1 MVRLQ
6 LKAKVL
12 LLGLGSVIVV
22 GGVSL
27 VAFSILAS
35 QIDRFRAVLEED
47 VSTAILVDQVTVD
60 FKVQVQEWK
69 NVLIRG
75 HNSKDREK
83 YWAQFEQRQDAIQA
97 ALPEILQKQLPP
109 DVEQRIRSFAKA
121 HAAIHADYLAGY
133 NAFQDSG
140 FDFTVADQR
149 VRGIDRQPT
158 QDLDEASRLLVA
170 QARASSEQV
179 VDNSNRVVRRSLVA
193 IVFLVIIVGVAGYLF
208 GSRRVSQPVVDM
220 IDALKSL
227 ARGEFDRVVTHES
240 NDELGDMAE
249 ALSQLQQQLVASV
262 DEIQSVIGEIT
273 LTDERLTGVCVDIQK
288 GTQEQYSRTE
298 QVGSAMTQMSATAKE
313 VANHATD
320 VNKASAQ
327 ADGAAL
333 KGDEMMRSTI
343 AQMEKMTD
351 HIRKTTDVIS
361 QLEQNTTEVGK
372 VLDVIG
378 SIAEQTNLLAL
389 NAAIEAARAGEQ
401 GRGFAVVA
409 DEVRTLA
416 QRTQASTAEIN
427 QMIESVQR
435 GAREAVSAVTIGA
448 SLSQDGMLVLHDA
461 GQQLQ
466 SIRAHVGSITQG
478 NQRIASAAQEQ
489 AGVAEDI
496 TRNINEITHIAHV
509 TADQSEEVAKVAKQ
523 MKNMRILLQSAL
535 DNLRS

>member
-170 QARASSEQV
+170 QAGASSEQV

-249 ALSQLQQQLVASV
+249 ALSQLQQQLEASV

-351 HIRKTTDVIS
+351 QIRKTTDVIS